1 MALEETIIQL
11 KHMGKEFKTA
21 NGPVKA
27 LDDINLEIKRGEI
40 FGIIGLSGA
49 GKSTLVR
56 CINMLEIPTSGEV
69 LFEGENLAALS
80 EAGQRKARQSMGMI
94 FQQFNLLQQRTV
106 LKNVEL
112 VGEIDKNPRRR
123 EKAIELLTT
132 VGLKDKLDSYPSELS
147 GGQQQRVAIA
157 RALMTDPEVL
167 LCDEATSALDPET
180 TKSILA
186 LLKDLNRKL
195 GLTIVIISH
204 QMSVIEA
211 ICNKV
216 AIIDNAEIVEEGELQ
231 NVFLSPKMPITKR
244 LVYSGRVNAAVRGE
258 KLVKLLFDGTT
269 DQPVITHI
277 IQECNILLSVFY
289 AETKVINDVTYGQ
302 IIFRLPYYDEDIEK
316 LRAYLDEKGVAY
328 EEVDSDDFC

>member
-1 MALEETIIQL
+1 MIEIRNVSKIYETRQGAFTALNNVSLAIAD
-11 KHMGKEFKTA
+11 GD
-21 NGPVKA
+21 V
-27 LDDINLEIKRGEI
+27 

-56 CINMLEIPTSGEV
+56 CINLLEKPSSGSIIID
-69 LFEGENLAALS
+69 GEDLTTADKAKLRTMR
-80 EAGQRKARQSMGMI
+80 RKVSMI

-112 VGEIDKNPRRR
+112 AGEIDKNPRRR

>member
-1 MALEETIIQL
+1 MIEIRNVSKIYETRQGAFTALNNVSLTIAD
-11 KHMGKEFKTA
+11 GD
-21 NGPVKA
+21 V
-27 LDDINLEIKRGEI
+27 

-56 CINMLEIPTSGEV
+56 CINLLEKPSSGSIIID
-69 LFEGENLAALS
+69 GEDLTTADKAKLRTMR
-80 EAGQRKARQSMGMI
+80 RKVSMI

-112 VGEIDKNPRRR
+112 AGEIDKNPRRR

>member
-1 MALEETIIQL
+1 MIEIRNVSKIYETRQGAFTALNNVSLTI
-11 KHMGKEFKTA
+11 E
-21 NGPVKA
+21 NGDV
-27 LDDINLEIKRGEI
+27 

-56 CINMLEIPTSGEV
+56 CINLLEKPSSGSIIIG
-69 LFEGENLAALS
+69 GEDLTTADKAKLRTMR
-80 EAGQRKARQSMGMI
+80 RKVSMI

-112 VGEIDKNPRRR
+112 AGEIDKNPRRR

-302 IIFRLPYYDEDIEK
+302 IIFRLPYYNEDIEK

>member
-1 MALEETIIQL
+1 MIEIRNVSKIYETRQRAFTALNNVSLAIAD
-11 KHMGKEFKTA
+11 GD
-21 NGPVKA
+21 V
-27 LDDINLEIKRGEI
+27 

-56 CINMLEIPTSGEV
+56 CINLLEKPSSGSIIID
-69 LFEGENLAALS
+69 GEDLTTADKAKLRTMR
-80 EAGQRKARQSMGMI
+80 RKVSMI

-112 VGEIDKNPRRR
+112 AGEIDKNPHRR

>member
-1 MALEETIIQL
+1 MIEIRNVSKIYETRQGAFTALNNVSLAIED
-11 KHMGKEFKTA
+11 GD
-21 NGPVKA
+21 V
-27 LDDINLEIKRGEI
+27 

-56 CINMLEIPTSGEV
+56 CINLLEKPSSGSIIIG
-69 LFEGENLAALS
+69 GEDLTTADKAKLRTMR
-80 EAGQRKARQSMGMI
+80 RKVSMI

-112 VGEIDKNPRRR
+112 AGEIDKNPRRR

-244 LVYSGRVNAAVRGE
+244 LVYSGRVNAEVRGE

>member
-1 MALEETIIQL
+1 MIEIRNVCKNYETRQSTFTALQNVNVTIED
-11 KHMGKEFKTA
+11 GD
-21 NGPVKA
+21 V
-27 LDDINLEIKRGEI
+27 

-56 CINMLEIPTSGEV
+56 CINLLEKPSSGSIIVDGEDLTSAD
-69 LFEGENLAALS
+69 AAKLRVMR
-80 EAGQRKARQSMGMI
+80 RKISMI
-94 FQQFNLLQQRTV
+94 FQQFNLLQQRSV

-112 VGEIDKNPRRR
+112 AGEIDRNRNRR

-132 VGLKDKLDSYPSELS
+132 VGLKDKLNAYPSELS

-157 RALMTDPEVL
+157 RALMTDPKVL

-180 TKSILA
+180 TKSILT
-186 LLKDLNRKL
+186 LLKDLNKKL

-204 QMSVIEA
+204 QMSVIET

-216 AIIDNAEIVEEGELQ
+216 AIIDNAEIVEQGELQ

-244 LVYSGRVNAAVRGE
+244 LIYSGRVNAAVRGE
-258 KLVKLLFDGTT
+258 KFVKLLFDGTT
-269 DQPVITHI
+269 DKPVITHI

-316 LRAYLDEKGVAY
+316 LCAYLDEKGVAY
-328 EEVDSDDFC
+328 EEVYSDDFC

>member
-1 MALEETIIQL
+1 MIEIRNVSKIYETRQGAFTALNNVSLAIED
-11 KHMGKEFKTA
+11 GD
-21 NGPVKA
+21 V
-27 LDDINLEIKRGEI
+27 

-56 CINMLEIPTSGEV
+56 CINLLEKPSSGSIIID
-69 LFEGENLAALS
+69 GEDLTTADKAKLRTMR
-80 EAGQRKARQSMGMI
+80 RKVSMI

-112 VGEIDKNPRRR
+112 AGEIDKNPCRR

>member
-1 MALEETIIQL
+1 MIEIRNVSKIYETRQGAFTALNNVSLAIED
-11 KHMGKEFKTA
+11 GD
-21 NGPVKA
+21 V
-27 LDDINLEIKRGEI
+27 

-56 CINMLEIPTSGEV
+56 CINLLEKPSSGSIII
-69 LFEGENLAALS
+69 GS
-80 EAGQRKARQSMGMI
+80 EDLTTADKAKLRTMRRKVSMI

-112 VGEIDKNPRRR
+112 AGEIDKNPRRR

>member
-1 MALEETIIQL
+1 MIEIRNVSKIYETRQGAFTALNNVSLTI
-11 KHMGKEFKTA
+11 E
-21 NGPVKA
+21 NGDV
-27 LDDINLEIKRGEI
+27 

-56 CINMLEIPTSGEV
+56 CINLLEKPSSGSIIID
-69 LFEGENLAALS
+69 GEDLTTADKAKLRTMR
-80 EAGQRKARQSMGMI
+80 RKVSMI

-112 VGEIDKNPRRR
+112 AGEIDKNPRRR

>member
-1 MALEETIIQL
+1 MIELRNVCKTYETRQ
-11 KHMGKEFKTA
+11 GSFT
-21 NGPVKA
+21 A
-27 LDDINLEIKRGEI
+27 LDNVNVTIENGDV

-56 CINMLEIPTSGEV
+56 CINLLERPTSGSI
-69 LFEGENLAALS
+69 LIDGEDLLS
-80 EAGQRKARQSMGMI
+80 ADKNRLRAIRRKVSMI
-94 FQQFNLLQQRTV
+94 FQQFNLLSQRSV

-112 VGEIDKNPRRR
+112 AGEIDRNPDRRK
-123 EKAIELLTT
+123 KAIELLTT
-132 VGLKDKLDSYPSELS
+132 VGLKDKLNSYPSELS

-186 LLKDLNRKL
+186 LLKELNRKL

-216 AIIDNAEIVEEGELQ
+216 AIIDNAEIVEQGALQ
-231 NVFLSPKMPITKR
+231 NVFLSPVMPITKR
-244 LVYSGRVNAAVRGE
+244 LVYSGRVNAEIRGE
-258 KLVKLLFDGTT
+258 KFVKLLFDGAT
-269 DQPVITHI
+269 DKPVITNI

-302 IIFRLPYYDEDIEK
+302 IIFRLPYYAEDIEK

-328 EEVDSDDFC
+328 EEVASDDFC

>member
-1 MALEETIIQL
+1 MIEIRNVSKIYETRQGAFTALNNVSLSIED
-11 KHMGKEFKTA
+11 GD
-21 NGPVKA
+21 V
-27 LDDINLEIKRGEI
+27 

-56 CINMLEIPTSGEV
+56 CINLLEKPSSGSIIID
-69 LFEGENLAALS
+69 GEDLTTADKAKLRTMR
-80 EAGQRKARQSMGMI
+80 RKVSMI

-112 VGEIDKNPRRR
+112 AGEIDKNPRRR

-328 EEVDSDDFC
+328 EEVDSDDFF

>member
-1 MALEETIIQL
+1 MIEIRNVSKIYETRQGAFTALNNVSLAIE
-11 KHMGKEFKTA
+11 
-21 NGPVKA
+21 NGDV
-27 LDDINLEIKRGEI
+27 

-56 CINMLEIPTSGEV
+56 CINLLEKPSSGSIIID
-69 LFEGENLAALS
+69 GEDLTTADKAKLRTMR
-80 EAGQRKARQSMGMI
+80 RKVSMI

-112 VGEIDKNPRRR
+112 AGEIDKNPRRR

>member
-1 MALEETIIQL
+1 MIEIRNVSKIYETRQGAFTALNNVSLAIAD
-11 KHMGKEFKTA
+11 GD
-21 NGPVKA
+21 V
-27 LDDINLEIKRGEI
+27 

-56 CINMLEIPTSGEV
+56 CINLLEKPSSGSIIID
-69 LFEGENLAALS
+69 GEDLTTADKAKLRTMR
-80 EAGQRKARQSMGMI
+80 RKVSMI

-112 VGEIDKNPRRR
+112 AGEIDKNPRRR

-216 AIIDNAEIVEEGELQ
+216 AIIDNAEIAEEGELQ

-244 LVYSGRVNAAVRGE
+244 LVYSGRVNAAVRDE

>member
-1 MALEETIIQL
+1 MI
-11 KHMGKEFKTA
+11 
-21 NGPVKA
+21 
-27 LDDINLEIKRGEI
+27 EIKNVSKIYETRQGAFTALNNVSLAIEDGDV

-56 CINMLEIPTSGEV
+56 CINLLEKPSSGSIIID
-69 LFEGENLAALS
+69 GEDLTTADKAKLRTMR
-80 EAGQRKARQSMGMI
+80 RKVSMI

-112 VGEIDKNPRRR
+112 AGEIDKNPHRR

>member
-1 MALEETIIQL
+1 MIEIRNVSKIYETRQGAFTALNNVSLAIED
-11 KHMGKEFKTA
+11 GD
-21 NGPVKA
+21 V
-27 LDDINLEIKRGEI
+27 

-56 CINMLEIPTSGEV
+56 CINLLEKPSSGSIIID
-69 LFEGENLAALS
+69 GEDLTTADKTKLRTIR
-80 EAGQRKARQSMGMI
+80 RKVSMI

-112 VGEIDKNPRRR
+112 AGEIDKNPRRR

>member
-1 MALEETIIQL
+1 MIEIRNVSKIYETRQGAFTALNNVSLTIAD
-11 KHMGKEFKTA
+11 GD
-21 NGPVKA
+21 V
-27 LDDINLEIKRGEI
+27 

-56 CINMLEIPTSGEV
+56 CINLLEKPSSGCIIID
-69 LFEGENLAALS
+69 GEDLTTADKAKLRTMR
-80 EAGQRKARQSMGMI
+80 RKVSMI

-112 VGEIDKNPRRR
+112 AGEIDKNPRRR

-132 VGLKDKLDSYPSELS
+132 VGLKDKLGSYPSELS

>member
-1 MALEETIIQL
+1 MIEIRNVSKIYETRQGAFTALNNVSLAIED
-11 KHMGKEFKTA
+11 GD
-21 NGPVKA
+21 V
-27 LDDINLEIKRGEI
+27 

-56 CINMLEIPTSGEV
+56 CINLLENPSSGSIIID
-69 LFEGENLAALS
+69 GEDLTTADKAKLRTMR
-80 EAGQRKARQSMGMI
+80 RKVSMI

-112 VGEIDKNPRRR
+112 AGEIDKNPRRR

>member
-1 MALEETIIQL
+1 MIEIRNVSKIYETRQGAFTALNNVSLAIED
-11 KHMGKEFKTA
+11 GD
-21 NGPVKA
+21 V
-27 LDDINLEIKRGEI
+27 

-56 CINMLEIPTSGEV
+56 CINLLEKPSSGSIIID
-69 LFEGENLAALS
+69 GEDLTTADKAQLRTMR
-80 EAGQRKARQSMGMI
+80 RKVSMI

-112 VGEIDKNPRRR
+112 AGEIDKNPRRR

-132 VGLKDKLDSYPSELS
+132 VGLKDKLGSYPSELS

>member
-1 MALEETIIQL
+1 MIEIRNVSKIYETRQGAFTALNNVSLAIED
-11 KHMGKEFKTA
+11 GD
-21 NGPVKA
+21 V
-27 LDDINLEIKRGEI
+27 

-56 CINMLEIPTSGEV
+56 CINLLEKPSSGSIIID
-69 LFEGENLAALS
+69 GENLTTADKAKLRTMR
-80 EAGQRKARQSMGMI
+80 RKVSMI

-112 VGEIDKNPRRR
+112 AGEIDKNPRRR

-132 VGLKDKLDSYPSELS
+132 VGLKDKLGSYPSELS

>member
-1 MALEETIIQL
+1 MIEIRNVSKIYETRQGAFTALNNVSLAIED
-11 KHMGKEFKTA
+11 GD
-21 NGPVKA
+21 V
-27 LDDINLEIKRGEI
+27 

-56 CINMLEIPTSGEV
+56 CINLLEKPSSGSIIID
-69 LFEGENLAALS
+69 GEDLTTTDKAKLRTMR
-80 EAGQRKARQSMGMI
+80 RKVSMI

-112 VGEIDKNPRRR
+112 AGEIDKNPRRR

-132 VGLKDKLDSYPSELS
+132 VGLKDKLGSYPSELS

>member
-1 MALEETIIQL
+1 MIEIRNVSKIYETRQGAFTALNNVSLAIED
-11 KHMGKEFKTA
+11 GD
-21 NGPVKA
+21 V
-27 LDDINLEIKRGEI
+27 

-56 CINMLEIPTSGEV
+56 CINLLEKPSSGSIIIG
-69 LFEGENLAALS
+69 GEDLTTADKAKLRTMR
-80 EAGQRKARQSMGMI
+80 RKVSMI

-112 VGEIDKNPRRR
+112 AGEIDKNPRRR

-316 LRAYLDEKGVAY
+316 LRAYLDEKSVAY

>member
-1 MALEETIIQL
+1 MIEIRNVSKIYETRQGAFTALNNVSLAIED
-11 KHMGKEFKTA
+11 GD
-21 NGPVKA
+21 V
-27 LDDINLEIKRGEI
+27 

-56 CINMLEIPTSGEV
+56 CINLLEKPSSGSIIID
-69 LFEGENLAALS
+69 GEDLTTADKTKLRTMR
-80 EAGQRKARQSMGMI
+80 RKVSMI

-112 VGEIDKNPRRR
+112 AGEIDKNPHRR

-244 LVYSGRVNAAVRGE
+244 LVYSGRVNAAVRDE

>member
-1 MALEETIIQL
+1 MIEIRNVSKIYETRQGAFTALNNVSLAIED
-11 KHMGKEFKTA
+11 GD
-21 NGPVKA
+21 V
-27 LDDINLEIKRGEI
+27 

-56 CINMLEIPTSGEV
+56 CINLLEKPSSGSIIID
-69 LFEGENLAALS
+69 GEDLTTADKAKLRTMR
-80 EAGQRKARQSMGMI
+80 RKVSMI

-106 LKNVEL
+106 LENVEL
-112 VGEIDKNPRRR
+112 AGEIDKNPRRR

-302 IIFRLPYYDEDIEK
+302 IIFRLPYYDDDIEK

>member
-1 MALEETIIQL
+1 MIEIRNVCKNYETRQGKFTALQNVNVTIED
-11 KHMGKEFKTA
+11 GD
-21 NGPVKA
+21 V
-27 LDDINLEIKRGEI
+27 

-56 CINMLEIPTSGEV
+56 CINLLEKPSSGSIIVDGEDLTSAD
-69 LFEGENLAALS
+69 AAKLRLMR
-80 EAGQRKARQSMGMI
+80 RKISMI
-94 FQQFNLLQQRTV
+94 FQQFNLLQQRSV

-112 VGEIDKNPRRR
+112 AGEIDRNRNRR

-132 VGLKDKLDSYPSELS
+132 VGLKDKLNAYPAELS

-157 RALMTDPEVL
+157 RALMTDPKVL

-186 LLKDLNRKL
+186 LLKDLNKKL

-204 QMSVIEA
+204 QMSVIESV
-211 ICNKV
+211 CNKV
-216 AIIDNAEIVEEGELQ
+216 AIIDNAEIVEQGELQ

-244 LVYSGRVNAAVRGE
+244 LVYSGRVNAAVHGE
-258 KLVKLLFDGTT
+258 KFVKLLFDGTT
-269 DQPVITHI
+269 DKPVITHI

-316 LRAYLDEKGVAY
+316 LRAYLEEKGVAY

>member
-1 MALEETIIQL
+1 MIEIRNVSKIYETRQGAFTALNNVSLAIED
-11 KHMGKEFKTA
+11 GD
-21 NGPVKA
+21 V
-27 LDDINLEIKRGEI
+27 

-56 CINMLEIPTSGEV
+56 CINLLEKPSSGSIIID
-69 LFEGENLAALS
+69 GEDLTTADKAKLRTMR
-80 EAGQRKARQSMGMI
+80 RKVSMI

-112 VGEIDKNPRRR
+112 AGEIDKNPRRL

-180 TKSILA
+180 TKSILT

-244 LVYSGRVNAAVRGE
+244 LVYSGRVNAAVRSE

>member
-1 MALEETIIQL
+1 MIEIRNVSKIYETRQGAFTALNNVSLAIED
-11 KHMGKEFKTA
+11 GD
-21 NGPVKA
+21 V
-27 LDDINLEIKRGEI
+27 

-56 CINMLEIPTSGEV
+56 CINLLEKPSSGSIIIG
-69 LFEGENLAALS
+69 GEDLTTADKAKLRTMR
-80 EAGQRKARQSMGMI
+80 RKVSMI

-112 VGEIDKNPRRR
+112 AGEIDKNPRRL